1 MPGELERHAASSGL
15 HVEGFRVSR
24 ALQRGPRQSARDC
37 AAAASDTVFRLP
49 QPVPEDA
56 VAEKLCARVRGAGAM
71 LEGEGAGSAR
81 CAAGQWGLG
90 LCGSVSRVVSLPSGR
105 GLGSNAAGVAFA
117 VPAWWVC
124 GSTAGA
130 QGGSGVPGPPMWTC
144 ASLGSP
150 HSARRRL
157 CAVLGASA
165 GEAACTVGGRGA
177 RKVATG
183 PWRVPTGWRALL
195 GRGNLS
201 SAGSES
207 EPSRCG
213 CLEVA
218 VAGPPRRRSCKPAE
232 DSGWALG

>member
-1 MPGELERHAASSGL
+1 MLGELERHAASSGL
-15 HVEGFRVSR
+15 HVEGSGSPGPCSEDPGGLPAIVLQLLLTRSSVFPSLSPKTPWRRSSVLASAGPGPCWKVR
-24 ALQRGPRQSARDC
+24 ARGQRAVQRGS
-37 AAAASDTVFRLP
+37 
-49 QPVPEDA
+49 
-56 VAEKLCARVRGAGAM
+56 
-71 LEGEGAGSAR
+71 
-81 CAAGQWGLG
+81 G

-144 ASLGSP
+144 ASLGLP

-207 EPSRCG
+207 EPGRCG